1 MAPKRDRGKAGDFKT
16 VRGMIELKAGD
27 SLLVDYEAAITRI
40 GKADA
45 KRAFSRALNHEGRK
59 AFTAIKRVLR
69 KQTGLKAYDVNNAVK
84 YGQATTNRLQS
95 TIRATGRKEWLRK
108 FGARQFKYGVRAR
121 PWNRSQRF
129 NHAFIVKSLDG
140 NVFINTRELN
150 PRSGRKNAIRPLFG
164 PSVPE
169 EMLKDESL
177 QTFMRSTDGL
187 ADRAA
192 HEIRVILEGWARPG
206 RRG

>member
-1 MAPKRDRGKAGDFKT
+1 
-16 VRGMIELKAGD
+16 MIELKAGD
-27 SLLVDYEAAITRI
+27 SLLIDYEAAITRI

-59 AFTAIKRVLR
+59 AFTAIRRVLR

-140 NVFINTRELN
+140 NVFINTRGLN

-192 HEIRVILEGWARPG
+192 HEIRAILEGWARPG

>member
-1 MAPKRDRGKAGDFKT
+1 M
-16 VRGMIELKAGD
+16 VQLEAGD
-27 SLLVDYEAAITRI
+27 SIMLDYEAAITRI
-40 GKADA
+40 GKSDA

-59 AFTAIKRVLR
+59 TFTAMKRAVR
-69 KQTGLKAYDVNNAVK
+69 RQTGLKAYDVNNAVK
-84 YGQATTNRLQS
+84 YGQATKNRLK
-95 TIRATGRKEWLRK
+95 TTVRATGQREWLRK
-108 FGARQFKYGVRAR
+108 FGPRQFKYGVRAR

-140 NVFINTRELN
+140 NVFINTQKFD
-150 PRSGRKNAIRPLFG
+150 PKSGRKNAIRPLFG
-164 PSVPE
+164 PSIPE
-169 EMLKDESL
+169 EIMKDESL
-177 QTFMRSTDGL
+177 KEFMRSTDGL